1 MRGLWLFLRQNGIDA
16 RLDLPA
22 EARRLD
28 WALWMTKEI
37 RDADRVI
44 VVASPAYRRRGDG
57 DAEADEGRG
66 VQFEARQ
73 IRDRF
78 YADQAAGIEQVLPVV
93 LPGSSA
99 EDLPLWLAP
108 ASATVYRVTACTLA
122 GAEPLIRVLTRQ
134 PREIEPPLGVVPLLP
149 PRETVSTAAGAA
161 RVPRRRSGRK

>member
-1 MRGLWLFLRQNGIDA
+1 MRLHGERPLWRQGCGMSAAEAGSERSGQDEAAPARIFISYAHDDDAQVERVRRFWLFLRANGIDA

-28 WALWMTKEI
+28 WAQWMTREI
-37 RDADRVI
+37 READRVI
-44 VVASPAYRRRGDG
+44 VVASPAYRRRGEG
-57 DAEADEGRG
+57 DAAADEGRG

-93 LPGSSA
+93 LPGGSA

-108 ASATVYRVTACTLA
+108 ASATVYRVAD
-122 GAEPLIRVLTRQ
+122 
-134 PREIEPPLGVVPLLP
+134 
-149 PRETVSTAAGAA
+149 
-161 RVPRRRSGRK
+161 